1 MSLLLTIYH
10 LPLELNTVVY
20 LKKLKLVNYRNYESF
35 EGNFDHLKTIIIGQ
49 NAQGK
54 TNILEAINILATAQ
68 SDRAEKDNDL
78 VFWNKEHALI
88 FATIQTNTGIGRDQS
103 LLEIA
108 LQINP
113 SGRRKLKIN
122 DVTKKAP
129 QADLLGNFFA
139 VMFSCD
145 DLYLIKGSPSVRRN
159 WLDSVIFQLDSK
171 YHRIM
176 QDYQKSVTQKNALLK
191 SAKETGIPRKA
202 LKEQLEIWNE
212 QIINSGSEIINT
224 RLHFIEEIKPIAK
237 DFQSNISR
245 HIENLDL
252 IYKCTIQ
259 IADSVIARSVSNDK
273 EALQLLFKQSL
284 EKSFEEELG
293 RGQSVIGPH
302 RDDLIFLINEKEAK
316 SFASQGQQ
324 RSIVLAIKLAELKII
339 EKRKNEI
346 PVLLLD
352 DVFAELDESRQ
363 DFLLH
368 NLPENIQTFL
378 TTTHISNIQKE
389 FLKGAQI
396 LEIKNGQVIENAG
409 RRI

>member
-1 MSLLLTIYH
+1 VPWHIS
-10 LPLELNTVVY
+10 TVVCHNR
-20 LKKLKLVNYRNYESF
+20 LIVQLNKLKLVNYRNYENF

-68 SDRAEKDNDL
+68 SDRAEKDSDL
-78 VFWNKEHALI
+78 VLWNKEHALI
-88 FATIQTNTGIGRDQS
+88 FAMIQTKDS
-103 LLEIA
+103 ELEIA

-129 QADLLGNFFA
+129 QADLLGNFFS

-145 DLYLIKGSPSVRRN
+145 DLYLIKGSPSNRRN

-171 YHRIM
+171 YHRTM
-176 QDYQKSVTQKNALLK
+176 QSYQKSVTQKNALLK
-191 SAKETGIPRKA
+191 STRETGLSKKS
-202 LKEQLEIWNE
+202 LKEQIEVWND
-212 QIINSGSEIINT
+212 QIINSGSEIIST
-224 RLHFIEEIKPIAK
+224 RLNFIEEIKPIAK
-237 DFQSNISR
+237 EFQDNISR
-245 HIENLDL
+245 YTEELDL
-252 IYKCTIQ
+252 IYKCTIS
-259 IADSVIARSVSNDK
+259 ACNDK
-273 EALQLLFKQSL
+273 EALQFLFKQSL
-284 EKSFEEELG
+284 EKSFEEELS

-302 RDDLIFLINEKEAK
+302 RDDLTFLINGKEAK

-324 RSIVLAIKLAELKII
+324 RSIVLAVKLAELKVI
-339 EKRKNEI
+339 EKRKDEI

-396 LEIKNGQVIENAG
+396 LEIKNGKVTEMAKCV
-409 RRI
+409 

>member
-1 MSLLLTIYH
+1 MH
-10 LPLELNTVVY
+10 
-20 LKKLKLVNYRNYESF
+20 LKKLKLVNYRNYLDF
-35 EGNFDHLKTIIIGQ
+35 EGKFHHLKTIIIGQ

-78 VFWNKEHALI
+78 VYWNKEHALL
-88 FATIQTNTGIGRDQS
+88 FATVGAGRDLH

-108 LQINP
+108 LQINS

-122 DVTKKAP
+122 DVAKKAP

-145 DLYLIKGSPSVRRN
+145 DLYLIKGSPSIRRN
-159 WLDSVIFQLDSK
+159 WLDSVIFQLDSR
-171 YHRIM
+171 YHRTM
-176 QDYQKSVTQKNALLK
+176 QSYQKSITQKNALLK
-191 SAKETGIPRKA
+191 NAREIGMSRKT
-202 LKEQLEIWNE
+202 LKEQLEIWND
-212 QIINSGSEIINT
+212 QIINSGSDVLST
-224 RLHFIEEIKPIAK
+224 RLDFIKEIRPIAK
-237 DFQSNISR
+237 DFQDNISK
-245 HIENLDL
+245 HTEALDL
-252 IYKCTIQ
+252 IYKSTIET
-259 IADSVIARSVSNDK
+259 DKNVIARSQSHEQSAAVSDK
-273 EALQLLFKQSL
+273 ETLKTQFKKALDN
-284 EKSFEEELG
+284 SFDEELA

-339 EKRKNEI
+339 EKRKDEI

-368 NLPENIQTFL
+368 NLPKNIQTFL
-378 TTTHISNIQKE
+378 TTTHLSNIQKE

-396 LEIKNGQVIENAG
+396 LEIKNGQVVENAEC
-409 RRI
+409 RI